1 MQVLMVI
8 KHHQT
13 LFSTSRP
20 LIYLTRTLTGGKTTL
35 NQYFRRTFI
44 SLGGIPSSKSVKKI
58 WRAKWDSIR
67 MRVNLFHSS
76 RPRQQD
82 PFKKSNEQQSSGEQN
97 NQDQRRNALIIL
109 ISLGMTMLA
118 YTKIQ
123 QAQAEI
129 NARNQEAQ
137 ALKNDVIYDYFF

>member
-8 KHHQT
+8 KPHQT
-13 LFSTSRP
+13 ILSTSRP

-35 NQYFRRTFI
+35 NQYFRRTFSS
-44 SLGGIPSSKSVKKI
+44 SLVGIPISKSVKKT
-58 WRAKWDSIR
+58 WRAKWDSI
-67 MRVNLFHSS
+67 RVNLFHSS

-82 PFKKSNEQQSSGEQN
+82 PFKKSNEQQSSGQQP
-97 NQDQRRNALIIL
+97 NQDQGRNALIIL
-109 ISLGMTMLA
+109 ISLGMTILA
-118 YTKIQ
+118 FNKLQ

-137 ALKNDVIYDYFF
+137 ALKNDVIYEYF